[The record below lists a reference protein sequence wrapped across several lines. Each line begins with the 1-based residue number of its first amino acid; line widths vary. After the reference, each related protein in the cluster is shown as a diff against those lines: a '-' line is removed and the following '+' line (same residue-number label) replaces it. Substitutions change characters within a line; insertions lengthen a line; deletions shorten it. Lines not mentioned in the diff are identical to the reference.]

1 MGYFAVD
8 SMMVASW
15 RYLTNKN
22 LMDIIKALYII
33 YKLFELV
40 NQRLWRDRSFAQII
54 GPSEHN
60 NVKISLSSPTYKVL
74 STMESIFQVITPF
87 GKFD

>member
-1 MGYFAVD
+1 MKEAAVD

-22 LMDIIKALYII
+22 LMDVIKALYVI

-40 NQRLWRDRSFAQII
+40 NQRLWNNRSLAQII
-54 GPSEHN
+54 GPTQRAQQCQNQS
-60 NVKISLSSPTYKVL
+60 
-74 STMESIFQVITPF
+74 
-87 GKFD
+87 